1 MTSHIRERAQE
12 AASTVLDLAGVRRRE
27 PDALAAFFERHFD
40 RVYALVHRL
49 LGDRHSAQDAT
60 QEVFL
65 KVHRAAHTLDPE
77 RDPEPWVTTI
87 AYNVCRDF
95 WRSGAYRLSRQ
106 AVSIDDPEH
115 AARSLASRA
124 DDPERTL
131 ISSERRDLVQK
142 AIGMLQEPLRA
153 VIVLREYQGLS
164 YEQIASMTGT
174 TQVAARKRYS
184 RALAELGKI
193 LEKSTL

>member
-12 AASTVLDLAGVRRRE
+12 AGSTVLDLAGVRRRE
-27 PDALAAFFERHFD
+27 PEALAAFFEQHFD

-87 AYNVCRDF
+87 A
-95 WRSGAYRLSRQ
+95 
-106 AVSIDDPEH
+106 
-115 AARSLASRA
+115 
-124 DDPERTL
+124 
-131 ISSERRDLVQK
+131 
-142 AIGMLQEPLRA
+142 
-153 VIVLREYQGLS
+153 
-164 YEQIASMTGT
+164 
-174 TQVAARKRYS
+174 
-184 RALAELGKI
+184 
-193 LEKSTL
+193 